1 MAQIETTYRS
11 IPVATGSSG
20 ARFSSFRGTPKT
32 EFLSQLIAER
42 EHLAAQRQ
50 RRQTPLSE
58 VLRTYDAGGKMAV
71 RRLPAGY
78 RLNLEV

>member
-11 IPVATGSSG
+11 ITAAAGSSG

-42 EHLAAQRQ
+42 EHLAAQRL
-50 RRQTPLSE
+50 RRQAPVNE
-58 VLRTYDAGGKMAV
+58 VLRTYNAGGQIAV
-71 RRLPAGY
+71 RRLPPGY
-78 RLNLEV
+78 RLDIEA